1 MLIFQLLLIQIVT
14 FAALVFVLRK
24 LLFTEANSEVKRLKV
39 LNEENEKKA
48 EELRQ
53 KVAQAQAEYEEKLK
67 KAEEDIRRLKEEA
80 QKEIENRHNEAVQRA
95 KEEAEKIITQARNSK
110 EKMRQEIKLELE
122 GQMVGCACDL
132 VKVSF
137 DERFYKNIHEELMA
151 SIIDGLNHIDEN
163 KISAQLEHAQVVSPF
178 SLTPEQKQEIKKIIS
193 KKASRPMDI
202 KEEAD
207 KELIAGAVIKLG
219 NLIIDGSLANRLEE
233 ARQRM
238 GKG

>member
-1 MLIFQLLLIQIVT
+1 MLIFQLLIIQVVT

-53 KVAQAQAEYEEKLK
+53 RVMQAEAEYEGKLK
-67 KAEEDIRRLKEEA
+67 SAEEDIRRLKEEA
-80 QKEIENRHNEAVQRA
+80 QKELEKRHNEAVQRA

-122 GQMVGCACDL
+122 SRMVGCACDL
-132 VKVSF
+132 IKVSF

-151 SIIDGLNHIDEN
+151 GIIDGLNHIDEN
-163 KISAQLEHAQVVSPF
+163 KISAKLEHAEVISPF
-178 SLTPEQKQEIKKIIS
+178 SLTPEQKQEIKKVIS
-193 KKASRPMDI
+193 KKASQPMDI
-202 KEEAD
+202 KEEVD

-233 ARQRM
+233 ARQRIR
-238 GKG
+238 KG